1 MLIFIWFVCIAFLWN
16 EGMWSNCLTLIN
28 VLLAALVAMN
38 YFEPVADFLD
48 EKQPS
53 YTYLWDYLSMWF
65 IFFIA
70 FAIAR
75 TATGL
80 LSRTRVKFIPQIE
93 QAGRVISVLLIGWI
107 LVCFALCSLHT
118 APLARTAVRGE
129 FQAQPMS
136 NNFLGIAPDRFWL
149 GYIQHRSKNAL
160 ATSGPNVFDE
170 NAEYIFKYGERRRKF
185 SELEAVRVNK

>member
-80 LSRTRVKFIPQIE
+80 LSRTRVKFIPQIL
-93 QAGRVISVLLIGWI
+93 SLIHI
-107 LVCFALCSLHT
+107 
-118 APLARTAVRGE
+118 
-129 FQAQPMS
+129 
-136 NNFLGIAPDRFWL
+136 
-149 GYIQHRSKNAL
+149 
-160 ATSGPNVFDE
+160 
-170 NAEYIFKYGERRRKF
+170 
-185 SELEAVRVNK
+185 

>member
-118 APLARTAVRGE
+118 CL
-129 FQAQPMS
+129 
-136 NNFLGIAPDRFWL
+136 L
-149 GYIQHRSKNAL
+149 Y
-160 ATSGPNVFDE
+160 TSPSPRD
-170 NAEYIFKYGERRRKF
+170 
-185 SELEAVRVNK
+185 